1 MSGTEAKDP
10 TQAPTPSF
18 GVGAVI
24 VTYRPDTHA
33 LAALIERVRPQVA
46 HLVIVDNASRDPAF
60 DALLARHAGD
70 AGVEVLHQAQNVGLA
85 AALNL
90 GIGRL
95 RGAGCGAVLLLD
107 QDSLPAPDMVARLA
121 AALASLRGPARA
133 AAVGPAYRDARTGV
147 PAPFVRIGF
156 PLNRKL
162 HAGNDGA
169 VECDFLIT
177 SGCLIALDALDV
189 IGPMDAR
196 LFIDNVDMEWSF
208 RARARGYR
216 LYGVGAAAMQHRLGD
231 AHRRLPLLGTLA
243 VHGPLR
249 LYYMMRN
256 RVFLYRLPQTP
267 RLWIAQDLPRLGLK
281 LAIFGLLLAPRRAN
295 LRHMLRGIADGLR
308 GRLGPY
314 PGASS

>member
-1 MSGTEAKDP
+1 MSGTKAEDSA
-10 TQAPTPSF
+10 QAPTPSR

-24 VTYRPDTHA
+24 VTYRPDVAA

-46 HLVIVDNASRDPAF
+46 HLAIVDNASRDAAL
-60 DALLARHAGD
+60 DALLTRHADD
-70 AGVEVLHQAQNVGLA
+70 AGIEVLRRQDNLGLA

-90 GIGRL
+90 GIERV
-95 RGAGCGAVLLLD
+95 RAARCDAVLLLD
-107 QDSLPAPDMVARLA
+107 QDSLPAPDMVTQLA
-121 AALASLRGPARA
+121 AALVSLRASRRA

-147 PAPFVRIGF
+147 AAPFVRIGF

-162 HAGNDGA
+162 HADDAAA
-169 VECDFLIT
+169 VEADFLIT
-177 SGCLIALDALDV
+177 SGCLIALDALEA

-208 RARARGYR
+208 RARARGWR
-216 LYGVGAAAMQHRLGD
+216 LYGIGAAAMEHRLGD
-231 AHRRLPLLGTLA
+231 AHRRLPLLGAVA
-243 VHGPLR
+243 VHGPVR

-256 RVFLYRLPQTP
+256 RVFLYRLPHTP
-267 RLWIAQDLPRLGLK
+267 RVWVAQDLPRLCLK

-295 LRHMLRGIADGLR
+295 LRAMLRGLADGLR

-314 PGASS
+314 PHT

>member
-1 MSGTEAKDP
+1 MSEAEARGVTP
-10 TQAPTPSF
+10 ASAPL
-18 GVGAVI
+18 GNVGAVI
-24 VTYRPDTHA
+24 ATYRPDTHV
-33 LAALIERVRPQVA
+33 LVALIERVRPQVA
-46 HLVIVDNASRDPAF
+46 HLAIVDNASRDEAL

-70 AGVEVLHQAQNVGLA
+70 AGIEVLRQQENAGLA

-90 GIGRL
+90 GIERV
-95 RGAGCGAVLLLD
+95 RAARCSAVLLLD
-107 QDSLPAPDMVARLA
+107 QDSLPAPDMVAKLA
-121 AALASLRGPARA
+121 AALASLRASGRA

-147 PAPFVRIGF
+147 AAPFVRIGF

-162 HAGNDGA
+162 HANEGAA

-177 SGCLIALDALDV
+177 SGCLIALDALDA
-189 IGPMDAR
+189 IGAMDAR

-208 RARARGYR
+208 RARARGWR
-216 LYGVGAAAMQHRLGD
+216 LYGIGAAAMEHRLGD
-231 AHRRLPLLGTLA
+231 AHRRLPLLGTVA

-267 RLWIAQDLPRLGLK
+267 RVWVAQDLPRLCLK

-295 LRHMLRGIADGLR
+295 LRAMLRGLADGLR
-308 GRLGPY
+308 GRLGPC
-314 PGASS
+314 PGVPS